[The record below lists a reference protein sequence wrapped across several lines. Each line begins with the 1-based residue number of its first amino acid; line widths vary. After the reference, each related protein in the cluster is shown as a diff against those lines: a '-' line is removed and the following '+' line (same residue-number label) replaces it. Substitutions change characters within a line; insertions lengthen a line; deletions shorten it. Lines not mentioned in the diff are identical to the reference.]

1 MKKVLYIAGAGALI
15 LVVVKSIKSANAFTP
30 TQIQNAPTNYLDSY
44 WSNLKGTLG
53 RLF

>member
-1 MKKVLYIAGAGALI
+1 MKKVLYIAGAGVLI
-15 LVVVKSIKSANAFTP
+15 LVTINSIKSANAFTP
-30 TQIQNAPTNYLDSY
+30 ALPQNSPNNYLDSY